1 MRTARKMPGS
11 NNWSAVLHVLVLV
24 TVSEKLLSQEFP
36 WQKGIPEWNLY
47 ISVTYVYTTPENYL
61 HVFHIPFLS
70 VHPAVGLDHSEDK
83 VPMPRSRKLGGSGK
97 AYVWVQSLAF
107 SAKSSGWRNWR
118 VAASRFMGS
127 LGSGAPSK
135 ATTDSTTL
143 EIRQRALQCSDNNI
157 LMHTSPLSAETFGW
171 RILVKIL
178 NLGGRYG

>member
-1 MRTARKMPGS
+1 MKSVQDNTTQVLSSPETISPQAMIHSVNWRLKTYPCGPYVQPGRCQEVTTDLQFCTPWFLWPSLRSYWARSFPG
-11 NNWSAVLHVLVLV
+11 
-24 TVSEKLLSQEFP
+24 KKEF
-36 WQKGIPEWNLY
+36 QNEIQL
-47 ISVTYVYTTPENYL
+47 VTYVYTTPENYL

-97 AYVWVQSLAF
+97 AYVWVQRCAF

-127 LGSGAPSK
+127 RGSGAPSK

-143 EIRQRALQCSDNNI
+143 EIR
-157 LMHTSPLSAETFGW
+157 
-171 RILVKIL
+171 
-178 NLGGRYG
+178 